1 MLPRGASARAA
12 ALHAFSMSGPR
23 LKRDDAG
30 GSGLRLGKAVAK
42 ALLAVVQLTTP
53 PLIGSQTLDSFD
65 ARFSKDLP

>member
-1 MLPRGASARAA
+1 
-12 ALHAFSMSGPR
+12 MSGPR